1 MSERPSVSVPDAGG
15 RVTLRRDV
23 GVFAGLTGWEY
34 FPVAFAGRLPFAMM
48 IVGLLTLIASVRGSV
63 AEAGLVAAFAGVG
76 TAACGPGIGSLA
88 DRVGQR
94 RVLLAVSGISVL
106 AGGALLGA
114 VAAGAPLWVLV
125 PIAVVLGGTTPQVAP
140 FSRARLVGVAARAG
154 TPERRA
160 RATSLVMSYESIA
173 DESSFVLGPVL
184 VGLLTALIHPAAPLI
199 VSMVLT
205 LTVVVGFAL
214 HRTGSAV
221 VTHAPGAPTAS
232 GQAVRDSTLA
242 LLLRPRILVLV
253 TAMLLVGGVFGSTLT
268 ALTEFMRE
276 RDTVGASGI
285 VYGAMSAGAI
295 VVALIVAALPARFTL
310 PARWLLFAVIGLAG
324 AGVMVLSGS
333 IPAIVVGLA
342 LAGCG
347 IGAVL
352 VTLFSLG
359 AAEAPAGRTTTVLTA
374 LQSTLVVGQ
383 ALVTAACGVLVE
395 ATDAAA
401 GFAVTAGL
409 ALGLIALAGVRL
421 CAGFR
426 SRTPGS
432 TA

>member
-1 MSERPSVSVPDAGG
+1 MSERPPVSVPDAGG

-23 GVFAGLTGWEY
+23 GVFAGLTGWGY

-94 RVLLAVSGISVL
+94 RVLLLVSGVSVL
-106 AGGALLGA
+106 AGGGLLGA
-114 VAAGAPLWVLV
+114 VAAGAPLPVLV
-125 PIAVVLGGTTPQVAP
+125 LIAVVLGGTTPQVAP

-184 VGLLTALIHPAAPLI
+184 VGLLTALIHPAAPLV
-199 VSMVLT
+199 VSMALT

-214 HRTGSAV
+214 HRTGAAV
-221 VTHAPGAPTAS
+221 ATHAHGARTAS
-232 GQAVRDSTLA
+232 GPARESTLA
-242 LLLRPRILVLV
+242 LLLRPRILILV
-253 TAMLLVGGVFGSTLT
+253 VAMLLVGGVFGSTLT

-276 RDTVGASGI
+276 RGAVGASGI

-310 PARWLLFAVIGLAG
+310 PARWLLFAVIGLVG

-333 IPAIVVGLA
+333 VPAIVAGLA

-359 AAEAPAGRTTTVLTA
+359 AAEAPGGRTTTVLTA

-383 ALVTAACGVLVE
+383 ALVTAACGALVE
-395 ATDAAA
+395 VTDAAA

-409 ALGLIALAGVRL
+409 TAGLIVLAATRVR
-421 CAGFR
+421 GFSAR
-426 SRTPGS
+426 
-432 TA
+432 